1 MTGHDWPSDDR
12 PSDDRP
18 DGGWPDGG
26 WPDGGWPDNASA
38 DDDWPDG
45 NGWPVGEP
53 VTPMG
58 ERRAGTG
65 RQRVLRLAI
74 VAVVA
79 MAAGAAVAAAV
90 RDLTPSAGGQ
100 PTTAPPGA
108 SQHAAGGPGGQ
119 LSPGTSGTLML
130 VGNVVAVSG
139 KSITI
144 GAGPQAVTAK
154 VTGNTRFS
162 GRLTGIAA
170 VRVGDMVAAQISER
184 NGVAVVVA
192 LQDPASIP

>member
-1 MTGHDWPSDDR
+1 MTGRDWPDNDWPSDDR
-12 PSDDRP
+12 
-18 DGGWPDGG
+18 PDGG

-45 NGWPVGEP
+45 SGWPVGEP

-79 MAAGAAVAAAV
+79 MAAGAAIAAAV

-108 SQHAAGGPGGQ
+108 GQHAAGGPGGQ

-130 VGNVVAVSG
+130 LVGKVVAVSG
-139 KSITI
+139 KSIAI
-144 GAGPQAVTAK
+144 GAGPQAVTAR

-162 GRLTGIAA
+162 GRVTGIAA
-170 VRVGDMVAAQISER
+170 VRVGDMVAGQISER
-184 NGVAVVVA
+184 SGVAVVVA
-192 LQDPASIP
+192 LQDPASLP